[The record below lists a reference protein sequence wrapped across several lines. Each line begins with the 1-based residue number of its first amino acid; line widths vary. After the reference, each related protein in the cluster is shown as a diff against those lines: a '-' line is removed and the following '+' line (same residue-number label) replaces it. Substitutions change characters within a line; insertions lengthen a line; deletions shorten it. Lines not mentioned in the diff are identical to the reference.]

1 MTPCDQL
8 QHSLFGRLIGSARQ
22 ALPTILVLAIGTV
35 ALELAFRWIAPELGH
50 RRYDRRFTGSHAV
63 APNELGTRGGVPA
76 RDSAYPVVVAL
87 GDSTT
92 WGTGVGTEELWTTRL
107 KENVSEKTP
116 VETLMG
122 AWPGQDLRP
131 LQQTLEELADDRHV
145 DLAVVALCGNMVS
158 LSKIRSGGTPQSIFA
173 WISTDPPP
181 PPGLKDNLK
190 YLFQDSALTGGII
203 QFAEILGYATG
214 VNHHRIDAES
224 PFGAMLAHGWKQ
236 AGLDPEV
243 AEHAWALFEQDLRDL
258 RDACSERGIPL
269 IATWMPSRFTVS
281 EDPRDNLKFV
291 PRDRLAIDPNER
303 AKAICDRL
311 AIPFADSLAAMR
323 ERRRRDGWTPLYVPG
338 DYTHLDPSG
347 HAAVAEALAPL
358 VSSALGGD
366 RSPASDAVD

>member
-1 MTPCDQL
+1 MTPRDQP
-8 QHSLFGRLIGSARQ
+8 QHALSGRLIGSARQ
-22 ALPTILVLAIGTV
+22 ALTTILVLAIGTV
-35 ALELAFRWIAPELGH
+35 ALELAFRWITPELGH

-63 APNELGTRGGVPA
+63 APNALGTRGGVPA

-107 KENVSEKTP
+107 EENVSEKTP

-158 LSKIRSGGTPQSIFA
+158 LAAIREGESARSMIDTE
-173 WISTDPPP
+173 PPKP
-181 PPGLKDNLK
+181 VAHPSLKDRARYVLS
-190 YLFQDSALTGGII
+190 DSTLVGGVLQVAEITGYLTGI
-203 QFAEILGYATG
+203 
-214 VNHHRIDAES
+214 NHHRIDPTS
-224 PFGAMLAHGWKQ
+224 PYGPMLAHGWRQ

-243 AEHAWALFEQDLRDL
+243 AERAWMLFERDLRDL
-258 RDACSERGIPL
+258 RDACAARGIPL
-269 IATWMPSRFTVS
+269 IATWMPSRFTIS

-303 AKAICDRL
+303 ARAICDRL
-311 AIPFADSLAAMR
+311 EIPFADSLAAMR
-323 ERRRRDGWTPLYVPG
+323 ERRVREGWTPLYIPG
-338 DYTHLDPSG
+338 DYTHLDRSG
-347 HAAVAEALAPL
+347 HAAVADALATL

-366 RSPASDAVD
+366 LSPASVSVD